1 MLLLECC
8 DEGVDVGLPQ
18 AACPPPE
25 PCCATYDN
33 SEARYSVYLL
43 Y

>member
-1 MLLLECC
+1 MLLLEPSH
-8 DEGVDVGLPQ
+8 GGHDVGLPQ

-33 SEARYSVYLL
+33 SEARYSL
-43 Y
+43 